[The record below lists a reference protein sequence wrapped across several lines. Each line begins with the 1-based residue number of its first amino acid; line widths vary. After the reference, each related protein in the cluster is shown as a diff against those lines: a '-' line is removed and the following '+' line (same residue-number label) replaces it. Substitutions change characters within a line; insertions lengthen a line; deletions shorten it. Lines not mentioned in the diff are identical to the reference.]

1 MPQLET
7 TPFSNGHV
15 ALALEQAGYDP
26 SDAHQ
31 PGCYALSCHKPTSDL
46 ERLTRRWLRFSDHAP
61 PYLEQCAQASQ
72 IVYVGMSTRN
82 VFDRLI
88 DHAEG
93 EKRQVTFLKVFPPVE
108 IHAFWP
114 DDKPRQEEQS
124 YADRLTRELDGAY
137 VHCR

>member
-15 ALALEQAGYDP
+15 ALALENAGYDP

-61 PYLEQCAQASQ
+61 PYLPQCADASQ
-72 IVYVGMSTRN
+72 IVYCGASGSI
-82 VFDRLI
+82 FDRLV

-93 EKRQVTFLKVFPPVE
+93 DKRVTTFLKVFEPRE
-108 IHAFWP
+108 ILRIWP
-114 DDKPRQEEQS
+114 DKEPFLRERQ